1 MNEKEGRNG
10 DDKIRIPREFFSF
23 NRRISQDHDGYLK
36 SGILFAINSRV
47 NPILFLFLEIE
58 SKPRFEQVCYLKK
71 SKLSNVKRVFKD
83 FFIKLSPGE
92 YQTVAYHHPLFSPR
106 TIFIRYPVRSSSFQ
120 IENWPNFHL
129 CIIISI
135 TVEKFGN
142 VWPSFSLV
150 RREMT
155 ENGRIESTNRRVE
168 RVRGLR
174 FEVHRSS
181 GDHWECQ
188 F

>member
-92 YQTVAYHHPLFSPR
+92 YQTVAYHHPLFSPE
-106 TIFIRYPVRSSSFQ
+106 RSSSDIQFDPLPSKSRIGQTFIYASLFQ
-120 IENWPNFHL
+120 
-129 CIIISI
+129 
-135 TVEKFGN
+135 
-142 VWPSFSLV
+142 
-150 RREMT
+150 
-155 ENGRIESTNRRVE
+155 
-168 RVRGLR
+168 LR
-174 FEVHRSS
+174 
-181 GDHWECQ
+181 
-188 F
+188 

>member
-92 YQTVAYHHPLFSPR
+92 YQTVAYHHPLFSPEQ
-106 TIFIRYPVRSSSFQ
+106 SSSDIQFDPLPSKSRIGQTFIYASLFQ
-120 IENWPNFHL
+120 
-129 CIIISI
+129 
-135 TVEKFGN
+135 
-142 VWPSFSLV
+142 
-150 RREMT
+150 
-155 ENGRIESTNRRVE
+155 
-168 RVRGLR
+168 LR
-174 FEVHRSS
+174 
-181 GDHWECQ
+181 
-188 F
+188 

>member
-92 YQTVAYHHPLFSPR
+92 YQTVAYHHALFSPE
-106 TIFIRYPVRSSSFQ
+106 RSSSDIQFDPLPSKSRIGQTFIYASLFQ
-120 IENWPNFHL
+120 
-129 CIIISI
+129 
-135 TVEKFGN
+135 
-142 VWPSFSLV
+142 
-150 RREMT
+150 
-155 ENGRIESTNRRVE
+155 
-168 RVRGLR
+168 LR
-174 FEVHRSS
+174 
-181 GDHWECQ
+181 
-188 F
+188 

>member
-1 MNEKEGRNG
+1 M
-10 DDKIRIPREFFSF
+10 ILFSF

-47 NPILFLFLEIE
+47 NPIRFSFFFLRLKASIRTSLLF
-58 SKPRFEQVCYLKK
+58 KK
-71 SKLSNVKRVFKD
+71 KQTSNVKRVFKD

-120 IENWPNFHL
+120 IEDWPNFHL